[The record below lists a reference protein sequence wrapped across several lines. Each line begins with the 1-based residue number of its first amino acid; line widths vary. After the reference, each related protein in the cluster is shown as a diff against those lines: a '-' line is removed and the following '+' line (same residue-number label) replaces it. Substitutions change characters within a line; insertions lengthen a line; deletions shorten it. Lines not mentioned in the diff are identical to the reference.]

1 MSYRKL
7 RHYII
12 KNLSTDLSE
21 GLKYHGMHHT
31 LDVVRVCNQHI
42 ARFKLNKKD
51 AELLRI
57 GALMHDYGFLFT
69 YKNHEEK
76 GIEKARE
83 ILPSYGYS
91 AKDIEVVCGLILA
104 TKVPQSPQNDLEK
117 LICDADLD
125 YLGRSD
131 FDTISQS
138 LFEELKLNGFIN
150 DHQKWNTLQVQ
161 FLKNHEYHTDW
172 AKKYR
177 QPNKALRLHALM
189 KLVGEI

>member
-7 RHYII
+7 RHYIL

-76 GIEKARE
+76 GIEKAKE
-83 ILPSYGYS
+83 ILPLYGYS
-91 AKDIEVVCGLILA
+91 AQDIKIVCGLILA
-104 TKVPQSPQNDLEK
+104 TKVPQKPQTDLEQIEALEQVRVLYQGEK
-117 LICDADLD
+117 IHVAVANSLLPVEGVDTEQDLIKARA
-125 YLGRSD
+125 YAA
-131 FDTISQS
+131 
-138 LFEELKLNGFIN
+138 
-150 DHQKWNTLQVQ
+150 TL
-161 FLKNHEYHTDW
+161 
-172 AKKYR
+172 R
-177 QPNKALRLHALM
+177 
-189 KLVGEI
+189 G